1 MLVSDYMSPAPI
13 TIEPGADYK
22 HAFTVMQDKNLHH
35 LPVLDSSSSVIGI
48 VARRDLQVAAQH
60 FHEAPVEVG
69 DVMHTPVTTVNSNEP
84 LASAVER
91 MSDQGIG
98 CLPVVEEGGSQQL
111 VGIITEIDMLRALK
125 ELLAKQG

>member
-1 MLVSDYMSPAPI
+1 MQVSDYMSPAPV

-22 HAFTVMQDKNLHH
+22 QAFTVMQEKNLHH
-35 LPVLDSSSSVIGI
+35 LPVLDSSNAVVGI

-69 DVMHTPVTTVNSNEP
+69 EVMHTPVTTIVSSDS

-98 CLPVVEEGGSQQL
+98 CLPVVDEGGQQL

-125 ELLAKQG
+125 DLLANQG

>member
-1 MLVSDYMSPAPI
+1 MQVSDYMSPAPV

-22 HAFTVMQDKNLHH
+22 HAFTVMQEKNLHH
-35 LPVLDSSSSVIGI
+35 LPVLDSSNAVVGI

-69 DVMHTPVTTVNSNEP
+69 EVMHTPVTTIDSSAP
-84 LASAVER
+84 LAAAVER

-98 CLPVVEEGGSQQL
+98 CLPVTGEGGKAL

>member
-1 MLVSDYMSPAPI
+1 MQVSDYMSPAPV

-22 HAFTVMQDKNLHH
+22 QAFSVMQEKNLHH
-35 LPVLDSSSSVIGI
+35 LPVLDSSNAVVGI

-69 DVMHTPVTTVNSNEP
+69 EVMHTPVTTIASNES

-98 CLPVVEEGGSQQL
+98 CLPVTAEGGQQL

-125 ELLAKQG
+125 ELLANQG

>member
-1 MLVSDYMSPAPI
+1 MQVSDYMSPAPV

-22 HAFTVMQDKNLHH
+22 QAFTVMQEKNLHH
-35 LPVLDSSSSVIGI
+35 LPVLDSSNAVAGI

-69 DVMHTPVTTVNSNEP
+69 EVMHTPVTTIVSSDS

-98 CLPVVEEGGSQQL
+98 CLPVVDEGGQQL

-125 ELLAKQG
+125 DLLANQG

>member
-1 MLVSDYMSPAPI
+1 MQVSDYMSPAPV

-22 HAFTVMQDKNLHH
+22 QAFTVMQEKNLHH
-35 LPVLDSSSSVIGI
+35 LPVLDSSNAVVGI
-48 VARRDLQVAAQH
+48 VARRDLQIAAQH

-69 DVMHTPVTTVNSNEP
+69 EVMHTPVTTIVSSDS

-91 MSDQGIG
+91 MSGQGIG
-98 CLPVVEEGGSQQL
+98 CLPVVDEGGQKL

-125 ELLAKQG
+125 DLLASQG

>member
-1 MLVSDYMSPAPI
+1 MQVSDYMSPAPV
-13 TIEPGADYK
+13 TIDPGADYK
-22 HAFTVMQDKNLHH
+22 QAFTVMQEKNLHH
-35 LPVLDSSSSVIGI
+35 LPVLDSSNAVVGI

-69 DVMHTPVTTVNSNEP
+69 DVMHTPVTTIVSSDP

-98 CLPVVEEGGSQQL
+98 CLPVVDAGGQQL

-125 ELLAKQG
+125 DLLARQG